1 MALYDKQM
9 TANCNPVCSF
19 MNRLAGIDQA
29 YIKWSMRII
38 PGGNRMKKKAF
49 LLFLFVVTALM
60 LTACG
65 SRTENTPAT
74 AMPAPA
80 VPVTPEPTPV
90 LTPEPTPV
98 PTPVPT
104 PILTPAPT
112 PAPIIPAATPAPTP
126 APVVPAATP
135 APVFV
140 NPTAAPAAGNLP
152 RITKNPTDEKVQVN
166 GKCQF
171 VTRYENA
178 DLAEW
183 HFISPDGYRDLVYTD
198 AQREFPSLKIIN
210 GYAKDMT
217 LDAIPLSLNGWR
229 VYCRFSNNWGSAN
242 SGSALITVVP
252 GAGGSA
258 LPVNGQTQQGFEGR
272 WAEQIAGRCQITFT
286 YRAEGSMNV
295 DISWSGSAWQRARW
309 NMTANIYR
317 NDIMTYED
325 GHSWVESYT
334 DDTHYTISD
343 EAFGGT
349 GSFYI
354 ENGLL
359 HWVNNQTGENTVFVR
374 A

>member
-1 MALYDKQM
+1 MPFLCHSTGGGF
-9 TANCNPVCSF
+9 TAVS
-19 MNRLAGIDQA
+19 AITG
-29 YIKWSMRII
+29 
-38 PGGNRMKKKAF
+38 
-49 LLFLFVVTALM
+49 
-60 LTACG
+60 
-65 SRTENTPAT
+65 
-74 AMPAPA
+74 
-80 VPVTPEPTPV
+80 V
-90 LTPEPTPV
+90 LQ
-98 PTPVPT
+98 
-104 PILTPAPT
+104 
-112 PAPIIPAATPAPTP
+112 IPA
-126 APVVPAATP
+126 
-135 APVFV
+135 
-140 NPTAAPAAGNLP
+140 L
-152 RITKNPTDEKVQVN
+152 R
-166 GKCQF
+166 
-171 VTRYENA
+171 
-178 DLAEW
+178 
-183 HFISPDGYRDLVYTD
+183 
-198 AQREFPSLKIIN
+198 
-210 GYAKDMT
+210 
-217 LDAIPLSLNGWR
+217 
-229 VYCRFSNNWGSAN
+229 
-242 SGSALITVVP
+242 VP